1 MVRKN
6 SPQGGAM
13 LTKDFA
19 AKVKAAGPGDGL
31 EDGQF
36 KAIVSVFGNVDV
48 VGDVVIPGAFK
59 NDLKRWED
67 SGDSMPVIWAHD
79 WADPLSHIGEGL
91 KAEEAEASRHD
102 TVRIQLDNPKAQQV
116 YRLWNGQR
124 VTQFSFAYDV
134 LDAGWG
140 EKDGQEIYELREL
153 KVHEVG
159 PCLVG
164 ANQETELLAVKA
176 QRFAS
181 GLKAGRVLSKTKDR
195 KSVV

>member
-48 VGDVVIPGAFK
+48 VVDVVIPGAFK

-79 WADPLSHIGEGL
+79 WGDPFSHSGEVL
-91 KAEEAEASRHD
+91 KAEEDEAGLQVTGQIAR
-102 TVRIQLDNPKAQQV
+102 RNPRAQHG
-116 YRLWNGQR
+116 YRLLNGR
-124 VTQFSFAYDV
+124 RDT
-134 LDAGWG
+134 
-140 EKDGQEIYELREL
+140 
-153 KVHEVG
+153 
-159 PCLVG
+159 
-164 ANQETELLAVKA
+164 
-176 QRFAS
+176 RF
-181 GLKAGRVLSKTKDR
+181 GL
-195 KSVV
+195 